1 MAQRVIGWLCGL
13 LAVIAAPPA
22 LAQSGADCVVKL
34 KFGNESAALTGA
46 VQAVLHQLAFNHA
59 RARIEILGN
68 ADMVANEPGN
78 QALAVAR
85 AASVRTYL
93 VGSGMAERRITIARA
108 PGDLLHQMGIAP
120 LESRRFVLVRIGSCD
135 EKSAPRGALVVI
147 TTTTTTTVIPA
158 AP

>member
-1 MAQRVIGWLCGL
+1 MRQWGIGWLCGL

-22 LAQSGADCVVKL
+22 LARGGADCVVKL

-59 RARIEILGN
+59 RAKVEILGN

-93 VGSGMAERRITIARA
+93 VARGMAEKQITIGRA
-108 PGDLLHQMGIAP
+108 PADLLQQVGIAP

-135 EKSAPRGALVVI
+135 EKSAPRGALIVI

>member
-1 MAQRVIGWLCGL
+1 MARQVIGWLCGL
-13 LAVIAAPPA
+13 LVLIAAPPA
-22 LAQSGADCVVKL
+22 LAQAGADCVVKL
-34 KFGNESAALTGA
+34 KFGNESAALSGA

-59 RARIEILGN
+59 RANTEILGN

-85 AASVRTYL
+85 AASVRAYL
-93 VGSGMAERRITIARA
+93 VGSGMAEKQITIGRA
-108 PGDLLHQMGIAP
+108 PADLLQQMGIAS

-147 TTTTTTTVIPA
+147 TTTTTTVIPA